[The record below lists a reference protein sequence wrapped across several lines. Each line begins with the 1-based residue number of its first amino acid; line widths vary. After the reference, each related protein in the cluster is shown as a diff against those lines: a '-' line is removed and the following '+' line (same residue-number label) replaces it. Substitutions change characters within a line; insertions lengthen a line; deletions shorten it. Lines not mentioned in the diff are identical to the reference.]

1 MALTCNK
8 QNNRERR
15 LSLWCPFSKIKNSSK
30 NIQMQATIEECWTS
44 RVSELERTSDTLEE
58 REAVSHKGTLHLN
71 NREID
76 TQFVLLTQQL
86 IGGTSFSN
94 YFPDTIKVNE

>member
-1 MALTCNK
+1 
-8 QNNRERR
+8 
-15 LSLWCPFSKIKNSSK
+15 
-30 NIQMQATIEECWTS
+30 MQTTIEECWTS